1 MKYKESLEF
10 LVLFFNE
17 NNQLITSIGDISKL
31 FNLSNLSMKKGISL
45 EDIPWEHTFKKQP
58 DFKEG
63 SQVLLTLNDQQIHMY
78 REVIHNEI
86 VEISSI
92 ITLVNLTSL
101 TVIKNPTTRNTSDT
115 SLEYIIIESSRMK
128 EIESIIKKISHVDS
142 TVLLLGESGVGK
154 SMLAKFIHKLS
165 NRFNK
170 PFVSINCGSIPES
183 LMESEL
189 FGYEPGTFTGG
200 KKEGKIGLF
209 EAANEGTIFFD
220 EIAELPLNLQT
231 KLLEVLQERKFRKVG
246 GTEYKY
252 VNIRIITATNKDLLA
267 LTKKKL
273 FREDLFYRLNVI
285 PITIPPLRERKEDI
299 PKLVNSFLE
308 KYNNK
313 YGLYRQ
319 IDNDTMH
326 YLTNSNWPGNIR
338 ELENYIERVVVT
350 NTTTPLND
358 MLNIYQGVEIIGEKI
373 LVTDLIPLKKAKK
386 MLEKELISKA
396 YKLYGSTYKAAKAL
410 KVDQSTIAKKIKEY
424 SIEK

>member
-101 TVIKNPTTRNTSDT
+101 TIIKNPTARNTSDT

-267 LTKKKL
+267 LTKQKL

-350 NTTTPLND
+350 NTINPLNG
-358 MLNIYQGVEIIGEKI
+358 MLNIYQGVEMIGEKI
-373 LVTDLIPLKKAKK
+373 LVTDLKKAKK

>member
-45 EDIPWEHTFKKQP
+45 EDIPWEHTFKEQP

-101 TVIKNPTTRNTSDT
+101 TVIKNPTARNTSDT
-115 SLEYIIIESSRMK
+115 SREYIIIESSRMK

-267 LTKKKL
+267 LTKQKL